1 MESCD
6 CQPNSG
12 DGLSILR
19 AANSISPETDINK
32 NTPFESNSQPLS
44 DQKGVYL

>member
-19 AANSISPETDINK
+19 AANSISPEIDINK
-32 NTPFESNSQPLS
+32 NTPFESNSQSLS
-44 DQKGVYL
+44 DPKGVYL

>member
-1 MESCD
+1 MESRD

-19 AANSISPETDINK
+19 AANSISPKTDINK
-32 NTPFESNSQPLS
+32 NTPFGPNSQSLS
-44 DQKGVYL
+44 DPKGVYL